1 MNRIDRLFH
10 ILLILQRKRLV
21 RATDLAN
28 EFGVSKRTIYRD
40 LTALGE
46 MGVPLIPMP
55 GEGYSLVEGFYMPP
69 LSFTSEEA
77 QALFLGTRML
87 AGQASGKMAKTAEV
101 AMEKIAHILPHESKA
116 NVRHLVEIIHFYL
129 PREKFDLEQPYLL
142 QLQQAIKQCRA
153 VHLQY
158 HSQLHNERTERV
170 IEPYY
175 LTYSEGIW
183 YVNGYCRL
191 RKDSR
196 SFRLERIEQLKV
208 LPETFVHHDLSVSS
222 VERIKV
228 QVRFKVDVVRWV
240 RERQHYA
247 YLQGDMVCDNG
258 DVVMSYLVARLD
270 EIRSWLFGWGTNVE
284 VFEPDELRQQIRDEA
299 KRLFEMLT

>member
-10 ILLILQRKRLV
+10 ILLILQRKKLV
-21 RATDLAN
+21 RAADLAD

-77 QALFLGTRML
+77 QALFLGVRML
-87 AGQASGKMAKTAEV
+87 ASQSSGKLAKTAEV
-101 AMEKIAHILPHESKA
+101 ALEKIAHILPHESKV
-116 NVRHLVEIIHFYL
+116 NVQQLVEIIHFYL
-129 PREKFDLEQPYLL
+129 LPKKFDLDQPYLL
-142 QLQQAIKQCRA
+142 QLQQAIKQHRT
-153 VHLQY
+153 VHIHY
-158 HSQLHNERTERV
+158 HSQAHNERTERV
-170 IEPYY
+170 IEPHY
-175 LTYSEGIW
+175 LTYSEGVW
-183 YVNGYCRL
+183 YVDGYCRL

-196 SFRLERIEQLKV
+196 SFRLERIEHLKM
-208 LPETFVHHDLSVSS
+208 LTETFVRHEFSASS
-222 VERIKV
+222 TQPIDVR
-228 QVRFKVDVVRWV
+228 VRFEAEVVRWV

-247 YLQGDMVCDNG
+247 YWQDEMVCENR
-258 DVVMSYLVARLD
+258 DVVMCYRVSRLD
-270 EIRSWLFGWGTNVE
+270 EIRSWLLGWGTNVE
-284 VFEPDELRQQIRDEA
+284 VLVPSELRQQIRDEA